1 VQSAAWKW
9 GCEWT
14 LWSCESLGE
23 RRGSTVT
30 RKVAHILLTG
40 DDIPFQLMTE
50 KLLRGQGYICDCV
63 HDVRTATAALEA
75 WSYDLLIADLDLP
88 GNRELELIRASQGD
102 GCSMPAIVLT
112 GYPSVSTAVQSLHLA
127 VVVEYLIKPVTSME
141 LLRCVGPA
149 VATGRLWRTAFQA
162 YDEMT
167 ARPGAIV
174 RLERHGVSNGLRRAK
189 AGRVGACENP
199 LKQRGSD
206 SAPGVEQRKETLEAR
221 QLGTT
226 GQVTGGCAL
235 RNCPQLVAYEESLQ
249 ETIVILQK
257 AKTVSASKD
266 LETLREKLE
275 ALLKNARLA

>member
-1 VQSAAWKW
+1 M
-9 GCEWT
+9 
-14 LWSCESLGE
+14 
-23 RRGSTVT
+23 T

-63 HDVRTATAALEA
+63 HDVRTAAAALEA

-127 VVVEYLIKPVTSME
+127 VVVEYLIKPVTPME

-149 VATGRLWRTAFQA
+149 VATGRFWRTAFQA

-174 RLERHGVSNGLRRAK
+174 RLEKYGVSNGSTQAK
-189 AGRVGACENP
+189 AERAGEFENP
-199 LKQRGSD
+199 LKQRRRNG
-206 SAPGVEQRKETLEAR
+206 APRVEQRKEALEAR
-221 QLGTT
+221 PLGTT
-226 GQVTGGCAL
+226 GQVTGECAL
-235 RNCPQLVAYEESLQ
+235 RNCPQLVAYEASLQ
-249 ETIVILQK
+249 ETIAILQK
-257 AKTVSASKD
+257 TQTVFASKD

-275 ALLKNARLA
+275 ALLKNTRLA